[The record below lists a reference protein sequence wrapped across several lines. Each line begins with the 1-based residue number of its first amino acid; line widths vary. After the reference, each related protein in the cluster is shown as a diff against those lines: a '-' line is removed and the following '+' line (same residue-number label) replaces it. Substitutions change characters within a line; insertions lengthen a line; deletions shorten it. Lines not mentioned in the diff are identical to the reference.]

1 MPPQQSLTRRA
12 DGYYGQFCFDA
23 DRKEQGEYSGNVI
36 GIDLGLK
43 SFYKD
48 QNNKAVECP
57 KFLRKAEKRLKQQR
71 RRLSRK
77 FVKGAKPQ
85 SNNYHKQK
93 KRLGRVHLK
102 FQRQRKDW
110 EIKLARNVVASNDV
124 MVYEDLKVS
133 NMVKNHPL
141 AKSISDASWYQFT
154 QSLDYYGRIWGKAV
168 VAVPTNYTSQGCSNC
183 GHRVKKSLS
192 TRTHAC

>member
-1 MPPQQSLTRRA
+1 MCISFTDGFNSGTFSLYCNKETREDLLTLKISRVRVLRRA
-12 DGYYGQFCFDA
+12 EGYYAQFCFDA

-36 GIDLGLK
+36 GMDLGLK

-48 QNNKAVECP
+48 PNNKAVEYP
-57 KFLRKAEKRLKQQR
+57 KFLRKAEKRLKGQQ

-102 FQRQRKDW
+102 LQRQRKDW
-110 EIKLARNVVASNDV
+110 TKIG
-124 MVYEDLKVS
+124 
-133 NMVKNHPL
+133 
-141 AKSISDASWYQFT
+141 Q
-154 QSLDYYGRIWGKAV
+154 
-168 VAVPTNYTSQGCSNC
+168 
-183 GHRVKKSLS
+183 LS
-192 TRTHAC
+192 